1 MASSHQVAFIALPAG
16 FCKAKWKAQIQMRT
30 DAVSCLSVAPRGS
43 PIVFRDSAVNL
54 RSLAADIANATGRT
68 AQTSHSGQFAV
79 IWDEA
84 QCECSR
90 FAAAPWGT
98 PCAQMFQIKL
108 LGSATEHVPITCVN
122 GYSEGKHCSHILM
135 REFFKAVCKHP
146 AYILGGCFGINA
158 FSISKYTEG
167 YARSR
172 KWKRVPLLL
181 KNAFT
186 IWPDPA
192 VIIDCPDACVTE
204 AERTPHCTCI
214 ALACSPTSAQLEAE
228 IKH

>member
-1 MASSHQVAFIALPAG
+1 MSQPFLLVAAPLTKEMASSHQVAFITLPAG

-30 DAVSCLSVAPRGS
+30 DAVSCLSVAPRSS
-43 PIVFRDSAVNL
+43 PIVFRDSAVDL
-54 RSLAADIANATGRT
+54 RALAADVANATGRT

-84 QCECSR
+84 KCECSH
-90 FAAAPWGT
+90 FAAAPWGI

-108 LGSATEHVPITCVN
+108 LGSATEHVAITCVH
-122 GYSEGKHCSHILM
+122 GYAESKHSSHILM
-135 REFFKAVCKHP
+135 REFFKAVCQHP

-167 YARSR
+167 HARAR

-181 KNAFT
+181 M
-186 IWPDPA
+186 
-192 VIIDCPDACVTE
+192 
-204 AERTPHCTCI
+204 
-214 ALACSPTSAQLEAE
+214 LLQSGPTLPSSLTVQMPVLLKRKGHHTAHA
-228 IKH
+228 